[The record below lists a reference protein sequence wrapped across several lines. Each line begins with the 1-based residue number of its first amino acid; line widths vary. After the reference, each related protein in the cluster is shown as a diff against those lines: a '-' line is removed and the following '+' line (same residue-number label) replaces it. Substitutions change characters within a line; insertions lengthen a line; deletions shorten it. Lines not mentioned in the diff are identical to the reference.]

1 MPSGIFTTVRPV
13 KQGSGPKAFT
23 LVELLVVI
31 GIISILVGVL
41 LPALS
46 AARRSA
52 ETAQCLSN
60 LRQIGQGFA
69 MYTSEHLGWII
80 PGFVRQ
86 QPNFGGRGEETWAT
100 ILVVKKYI
108 RGADQIDFVGAGGTP
123 PGEDAWTSDGSGGQT
138 VFRCPSGTNLQNTG
152 PNIVP
157 ASKTDDANNWFWR
170 RQSLLDGGVNASRGV
185 APIVD
190 NWYAMNGVLPTQAD
204 MRADKGQD
212 AWPMRTFGCFRSAS
226 TPFKAGQMV
235 GGPMIKAGKI
245 KKAGE
250 MAMIYD
256 GIQMHDFNT
265 NKISARHGKKKTQTN
280 FLFADGHAETVPS
293 ASLPIGGAATAWDG
307 DETTSELR
315 SAVELG
321 KHPYPKWRLDQ

>member
-1 MPSGIFTTVRPV
+1 MSRRSVA
-13 KQGSGPKAFT
+13 AFT

-31 GIISILVGVL
+31 GIIAILIATL
-41 LPALS
+41 LPVLAG
-46 AARRSA
+46 ARRGA

-60 LRQIGQGFA
+60 LRQIGQGMA
-69 MYTSEHLGWII
+69 MYTSEHLGWGI
-80 PGFVRQ
+80 PGFIRQ
-86 QPNFGGRGEETWAT
+86 QPSFGGRGEETWAT

-123 PGEDAWTSDGSGGQT
+123 PGEDAWQSEGSGGQT
-138 VFRCPSGTNLQNTG
+138 VFRCPAGTNQQNDG

-157 ASKTDDANNWFWR
+157 PTKAHDAGAWFWR

-204 MRADKGQD
+204 MRANKGQD
-212 AWPMRTFGCFRSAS
+212 AWPMRTFGHFRSDS
-226 TPFKAGQMV
+226 GTFKAGQIV
-235 GGPMIKAGKI
+235 GGPMIKVNKI

-250 MAMIYD
+250 MAMVYD

-265 NKISARHGKKKTQTN
+265 NKISTRHGKGRTQTN
-280 FLFADGHAETVPS
+280 FLFADGHAETI
-293 ASLPIGGAATAWDG
+293 AGKSLPNGGAAAAWDG
-307 DETTSELR
+307 DEATSDLR
-315 SAVELG
+315 SPAELQ
-321 KHPYPKWRLDQ
+321 KYPHPKWRLDQ